1 MIKADINRSALG
13 HFMVINGQG
22 HFKLNTASLQ
32 GLLLLCLALKF
43 RLDWLKISNLRLHL
57 SQLSVQNNETELLQ
71 NAVLTFQSRLGE
83 QHAIVGNNPNRLA
96 IQLAK
101 ASHKGTA
108 ILLLEFVK
116 PGPI

>member
-13 HFMVINGQG
+13 HFMVIHGQG

-43 RLDWLKISNLRLHL
+43 RLDWLKICNLRLHL
-57 SQLSVQNNETELLQ
+57 AQLSVQTSETELLQ

>member
-1 MIKADINRSALG
+1 MEI
-13 HFMVINGQG
+13 
-22 HFKLNTASLQ
+22 
-32 GLLLLCLALKF
+32 C
-43 RLDWLKISNLRLHL
+43 NLRLHL
-57 SQLSVQNNETELLQ
+57 AHLSMQNSETKWLQ
-71 NAVLTFQSRLGE
+71 NAVLTFQSRLRK